1 MPDHLRIDKEIA
13 MRERFE
19 EIYDQ
24 NKWGYGSGAGSLPR
38 HTRGY
43 VGMLQDFIK
52 EHDIETVVDLGC
64 GDWQFSRFINWDGV
78 QYYGLDLVRSVID
91 RNTKQY
97 SAPNIEFRLFTGNF
111 DELPEADLLIAKDVL
126 QHWSNASVSAF
137 LPTLERYQYSLITN
151 CVNPRGATENFDIE
165 DGEYRYLDIRL
176 PPFNIDATEIFSF
189 TNNRPSLLRYLKRVR
204 WLKRV
209 LLVKAKTE

>member
-1 MPDHLRIDKEIA
+1 

-24 NKWGYGSGAGSLPR
+24 NKWRYGSGAGSLPR

-43 VGMLQDFIK
+43 ASMLQEFIRQ
-52 EHDIETVVDLGC
+52 HGIESVVDLGC
-64 GDWQFSRFINWDGV
+64 GDWQFSRYIDWSGI

-91 RNTKQY
+91 RNIEHYLT
-97 SAPNIEFRLFTGNF
+97 PNIEFRLFSGDF
-111 DELPEADLLIAKDVL
+111 DELPEANLLLAKDVL
-126 QHWSNASVSAF
+126 QHWSNDSIRSFV
-137 LPTLERYQYSLITN
+137 PTLERYQHSLITN
-151 CVNPRGATENFDIE
+151 CVNPRGETENIDIE
-165 DGEYRYLDIRL
+165 DGQFRYLDIRL

-189 TNNRPSLLRYLKRVR
+189 TNNRPFPLRYLKRVR

-209 LLVKAKTE
+209 LLVQSQI

>member
-1 MPDHLRIDKEIA
+1 

-19 EIYDQ
+19 EIYEK
-24 NKWGYGSGAGSLPR
+24 NRWGYGSGAGSLPR

-43 VGMLQDFIK
+43 SSMLQEFIK
-52 EHDIETVVDLGC
+52 EHDIGTVVDLGC
-64 GDWQFSRFINWDGV
+64 GDWQFSRFINWDGI
-78 QYYGLDLVRSVID
+78 QYYGMDLVRSVID
-91 RNTKQY
+91 RNTQLY
-97 SAPNIEFRLFTGNF
+97 SAPNIKFRLFSGNF
-111 DELPEADLLIAKDVL
+111 DELPEADLLISKDVL
-126 QHWSNASVSAF
+126 QHWSNQSIKSF

-151 CVNPRGATENFDIE
+151 CVNPRGETENIDIE

-189 TNNRPSLLRYLKRVR
+189 TNNRPRLLRYLKRVR

-209 LLVKAKTE
+209 LLVQPQN